1 VHPIIAGSQVED
13 ERPPAAAGTNDVVTG
28 SCADQVLVPDTV
40 HDVIP
45 AEPDDDVPLRRGDD
59 VIGALVPTIVA
70 FLRKHSSLAVGVSA
84 AGVVK
89 EAGRGEC
96 EACGRPAGR
105 ASPVSPE
112 QEQPDAATT
121 RNSALREKTLKRIG
135 RLRSVPHASAAG

>member
-1 VHPIIAGSQVED
+1 
-13 ERPPAAAGTNDVVTG
+13 
-28 SCADQVLVPDTV
+28 
-40 HDVIP
+40 
-45 AEPDDDVPLRRGDD
+45 

-121 RNSALREKTLKRIG
+121 RNSALREKALKRIG
-135 RLRSVPHASAAG
+135 RLLSVPHASVTRLATERQETIDETVSRAIRALRHDTMARDLATELTNDETAWLGADAG